1 VEGVED
7 ASEDE
12 ASEEDASEEPVL
24 AELLDVPFEE
34 LLSDDPLAVVVVFFA
49 AVDEPA
55 VVVELTAAF
64 LLEADR
70 AGSLPEASC
79 T

>member
-1 VEGVED
+1 MEGVED

-24 AELLDVPFEE
+24 GELLDVPVEE
-34 LLSDDPLAVVVVFFA
+34 LLADDPLAL
-49 AVDEPA
+49 
-55 VVVELTAAF
+55 VVELTAAF